1 MSYDGIVTK
10 AVVNE
15 LNELLTDGRIDKIY
29 QPEKD
34 EIIIQ
39 IYNNSVNYKLLIS
52 ASSTYPRLYITN
64 NTYENPINAPAY
76 CMLLRKNLQGLRIS
90 SIEQHLLDR
99 VIIITASG
107 KDELGYQEYKQIVV
121 EIMGK
126 YSNIILLD
134 KSTNKIIDSIKRVN
148 KDMSRVRE
156 VLPGLFYTFPPIN
169 NKVDPRDI
177 DIEVFRKLI
186 DLNNKNMR
194 IDKFLYQNF
203 LGLSP
208 LISKEICTIANIIID
223 RTLLSLSD
231 SEINAIYSAFESIIK
246 KVNDNEFTPTANI
259 DNNGKI
265 NYFYAFPLRQ
275 FDSTN
280 NKYFDNMSNLLDFIY
295 YKIDKDDRIKQRSSS
310 IRKIV
315 ENRIDKLQHKL
326 SKISEELIESADREK
341 YKIYADLLQSNIHAI
356 PKGVESI
363 ELSNF
368 YDPEQNTIEIPLD
381 VTLSPAA
388 NAQKYYKKYA
398 KLKAASSILKEQ
410 IEETQNEIFYLE
422 SILLS
427 LNLVNEFYE
436 LDEIRTELI
445 DHGYIKRPSG
455 KKKISTA
462 QKSKPLHYLSSD
474 GFDIYVGKNNL
485 QNEYLTTKFA
495 KKDDLWL
502 HAKNTP
508 GSHVIIKSKN
518 SEIPESTIYEAAYL
532 AALFSKNNFQTK
544 IDVDYTKR
552 VFVKKPK
559 DTKYGFV
566 NYDNFK
572 TVTIDLNT
580 FDSTKIRK
588 ID

>member
-10 AVVNE
+10 AVVSE
-15 LNELLTDGRIDKIY
+15 LNTLLKDGRIDKIY

-39 IYNNSVNYKLLIS
+39 IYNNGVNYKLLIS

-64 NTYENPINAPAY
+64 NAYENPVNAPAY

-99 VIIITASG
+99 VIIITVSG
-107 KDELGYQEYKQIVV
+107 KDELGYQNYKQIVV

-134 KSTNKIIDSIKRVN
+134 KSSNKIIDSIKRVN
-148 KDMSRVRE
+148 SDMSRVRE
-156 VLPGLFYTFPPIN
+156 VLPGLIYVFPPTN
-169 NKVDPRDI
+169 NKLDPREI
-177 DIEVFRKLI
+177 NINIFKELI
-186 DLNNKNMR
+186 NSNNKNMR

-208 LISKEICTIANIIID
+208 LISKEICTLANIIID
-223 RTLLSLSD
+223 RTLLNLSN
-231 SEINAIYSAFESIIK
+231 SEIITIYSAFEDVIK

-275 FDSTN
+275 FDVSN
-280 NKYFDNMSNLLDFIY
+280 NKYFESMSNLLDFIY
-295 YKIDKDDRIKQRSSS
+295 YKIDKDDRIKQKSSY
-310 IRKIV
+310 IRKII
-315 ENRIDKLQHKL
+315 ENRIEKSQHKL
-326 SKISEELIESADREK
+326 SKINEELIESAEREK
-341 YKIYADLLQSNIHAI
+341 YKIYADLIQANIYAI
-356 PKGVESI
+356 PKGSSSI
-363 ELSNF
+363 KLSNF
-368 YDPEQNTIEIPLD
+368 YDPEQNMLEIPLD

-398 KLKAASSILKEQ
+398 KLKAASSILKKQ

-422 SILLS
+422 SVLVS
-427 LNLVNEFYE
+427 LDLVNDFYE
-436 LDEIRTELI
+436 LDEIRSELI
-445 DHGYIKRPSG
+445 EHGYIKKPSG
-455 KKKISTA
+455 KKKMDTR
-462 QKSKPLHYLSSD
+462 KKTKPLHYLSSD

-495 KKDDLWL
+495 KKDDLWF
-502 HAKNTP
+502 HAKNIP
-508 GSHVIIKSKN
+508 GSHVILKSKN

-532 AALFSKNNFQTK
+532 ASLFSKNNFETK
-544 IDVDYTKR
+544 VDVDYTKK

-572 TVTIDLNT
+572 TIVIDLNT
-580 FDSTKIRK
+580 FDSTRLRK

>member
-1 MSYDGIVTK
+1 MSYDGIMTK
-10 AVVNE
+10 AVVSE
-15 LNELLTDGRIDKIY
+15 LNTLLKDGRIDKIY

-39 IYNNSVNYKLLIS
+39 IYNNGVNYKLLIS

-64 NTYENPINAPAY
+64 NTYENPVNAPAY

-99 VIIITASG
+99 VIIITVNG
-107 KDELGYQEYKQIVV
+107 KDELGFQNYKQIIV

-148 KDMSRVRE
+148 SDMSRVRE
-156 VLPGLFYTFPPIN
+156 VLPGLIYVFPPTN
-169 NKVDPRDI
+169 NKLDPREI
-177 DIEVFRKLI
+177 NIITFKELI
-186 DLNNKNMR
+186 YSNNKNMR
-194 IDKFLYQNF
+194 VDKFLYQNF

-208 LISKEICTIANIIID
+208 LISREICTLANIFVD
-223 RTLLSLSD
+223 RTLVSLSD
-231 SEINAIYSAFESIIK
+231 SEIIAIYYTFLDVIK
-246 KVNDNEFTPTANI
+246 KVNSNEFTPTANI
-259 DNNGKI
+259 DKNGKI

-275 FDSTN
+275 FDTSSN
-280 NKYFDNMSNLLDFIY
+280 NYFESMSDLLDFIY
-295 YKIDKDDRIKQRSSS
+295 YKIDKDDRIKQKSSY
-310 IRKIV
+310 IRKIL
-315 ENRIDKLQHKL
+315 ENRIEKSKHKL
-326 SKISEELIESADREK
+326 SKINEELIESAEREK
-341 YKIYADLLQSNIHAI
+341 YKIYADLIQANIYDI
-356 PKGVESI
+356 PKGSSNI
-363 ELSNF
+363 KLSNF
-368 YDPEQNTIEIPLD
+368 YDPKQSLIEIPLD

-398 KLKAASSILKEQ
+398 KLKAASSILKKQ

-422 SILLS
+422 SVLVS
-427 LNLVNEFYE
+427 LDLVNDFYE
-436 LDEIRTELI
+436 LDEIRSELI
-445 DHGYIKRPSG
+445 EHGYIKKPSG
-455 KKKISTA
+455 KKKLDTR
-462 QKSKPLHYLSSD
+462 KKTKPLHYLSSD

-495 KKDDLWL
+495 KKDDLWF
-502 HAKNTP
+502 HAKNIP
-508 GSHVIIKSKN
+508 GSHVIVKSQN

-532 AALFSKNNFQTK
+532 AALFSKNNFETK
-544 IDVDYTKR
+544 VDVDYTKR

-559 DTKYGFV
+559 DSKYGFV

-572 TVTIDLNT
+572 TVVIDLNT
-580 FDSTKIRK
+580 FDSTRLRK

>member
-10 AVVNE
+10 AVVSE
-15 LNELLTDGRIDKIY
+15 LNTLLKDGRIDKIY

-39 IYNNSVNYKLLIS
+39 IYNNGVNYKLLIS

-64 NTYENPINAPAY
+64 NAYENPVNAPAY

-99 VIIITASG
+99 VIIITVSG
-107 KDELGYQEYKQIVV
+107 KDELGYQNYKQIVV

-134 KSTNKIIDSIKRVN
+134 KSSNKIIDSIKRVN
-148 KDMSRVRE
+148 SDMSRVRE
-156 VLPGLFYTFPPIN
+156 VLPGLIYVFPPTN
-169 NKVDPRDI
+169 NKLDPREI
-177 DIEVFRKLI
+177 NINIFKELI
-186 DLNNKNMR
+186 NSNNKNMR

-208 LISKEICTIANIIID
+208 LISKEICTLANIIID
-223 RTLLSLSD
+223 RTLLSLSN
-231 SEINAIYSAFESIIK
+231 SEIITIYSAFEDVIK

-259 DNNGKI
+259 DNNEKI

-275 FDSTN
+275 FDASN
-280 NKYFDNMSNLLDFIY
+280 NKYFESMSNLLDFIY
-295 YKIDKDDRIKQRSSS
+295 YKIDKDDRIKQKSSY
-310 IRKIV
+310 IRKII
-315 ENRIDKLQHKL
+315 ENRIEKSQHKL
-326 SKISEELIESADREK
+326 SKINEELIESAEREK
-341 YKIYADLLQSNIHAI
+341 YKIYADLLQANIHAI
-356 PKGVESI
+356 PKGASSV

-368 YDPEQNTIEIPLD
+368 YDPEQNLLEIPLD

-388 NAQKYYKKYA
+388 NAQKYYKKYS
-398 KLKAASSILKEQ
+398 KLKAASSILKKQ

-422 SILLS
+422 SVLVS
-427 LNLVNEFYE
+427 LDLVNDFYE
-436 LDEIRTELI
+436 LDEIRFELI
-445 DHGYIKRPSG
+445 EHGYIKKPSG
-455 KKKISTA
+455 KKKMDTR
-462 QKSKPLHYLSSD
+462 KKTKPFHYLSSD

-495 KKDDLWL
+495 KKDDLWF
-502 HAKNTP
+502 HAKNIP
-508 GSHVIIKSKN
+508 GSHVIVKSKN

-532 AALFSKNNFQTK
+532 AALFSNNNFETK
-544 IDVDYTKR
+544 VDVDFTKK

-572 TVTIDLNT
+572 TVVIDLNT
-580 FDSTKIRK
+580 FDSTRLRK

>member
-10 AVVNE
+10 AVVSE
-15 LNELLTDGRIDKIY
+15 LNTLLKDGRIDKIY

-39 IYNNSVNYKLLIS
+39 IYNNGVNYKLLIS

-64 NTYENPINAPAY
+64 NVYENPVNAPAY

-99 VIIITASG
+99 VIIITVSG
-107 KDELGYQEYKQIVV
+107 KDELGYQNYKQIVV

-134 KSTNKIIDSIKRVN
+134 KSSNKIIDSIKRVN
-148 KDMSRVRE
+148 SDMSRVRE
-156 VLPGLFYTFPPIN
+156 VLPGLIYVFPPTN
-169 NKVDPRDI
+169 NKLDPREI
-177 DIEVFRKLI
+177 NINIFKELI
-186 DLNNKNMR
+186 NSNNKNMR

-208 LISKEICTIANIIID
+208 LISKEICTLANIIID
-223 RTLLSLSD
+223 RTLLSLSN
-231 SEINAIYSAFESIIK
+231 SEIITIYSAFEDVIK

-275 FDSTN
+275 FDVSN
-280 NKYFDNMSNLLDFIY
+280 NKYFESMSDLLDFVY
-295 YKIDKDDRIKQRSSS
+295 YKIDKDDRIKQKSSY
-310 IRKIV
+310 IRKII
-315 ENRIDKLQHKL
+315 ENRIEKSQHKL
-326 SKISEELIESADREK
+326 SKINEELIESAEREK
-341 YKIYADLLQSNIHAI
+341 YKIYADLLQANIHAI
-356 PKGVESI
+356 PKGASSI

-368 YDPEQNTIEIPLD
+368 YDPEQNLLEIPLD

-398 KLKAASSILKEQ
+398 KLKAASSILKKQ

-422 SILLS
+422 SVLVS
-427 LNLVNEFYE
+427 LDLVNDFYE
-436 LDEIRTELI
+436 LDEIRSELI
-445 DHGYIKRPSG
+445 EHGYIKKPSG
-455 KKKISTA
+455 KKKMDTR
-462 QKSKPLHYLSSD
+462 KKTKPLHYLSSD

-495 KKDDLWL
+495 KKDDLWF
-502 HAKNTP
+502 HAKNIP
-508 GSHVIIKSKN
+508 GSHVILKSKN

-532 AALFSKNNFQTK
+532 AALFSKNNFETK
-544 IDVDYTKR
+544 VDVDYTKK

-572 TVTIDLNT
+572 TVVIDLNT
-580 FDSTKIRK
+580 FDSTRLRK

>member
-1 MSYDGIVTK
+1 LK
-10 AVVNE
+10 
-15 LNELLTDGRIDKIY
+15 
-29 QPEKD
+29 
-34 EIIIQ
+34 
-39 IYNNSVNYKLLIS
+39 
-52 ASSTYPRLYITN
+52 
-64 NTYENPINAPAY
+64 
-76 CMLLRKNLQGLRIS
+76 
-90 SIEQHLLDR
+90 
-99 VIIITASG
+99 
-107 KDELGYQEYKQIVV
+107 
-121 EIMGK
+121 
-126 YSNIILLD
+126 
-134 KSTNKIIDSIKRVN
+134 
-148 KDMSRVRE
+148 
-156 VLPGLFYTFPPIN
+156 
-169 NKVDPRDI
+169 
-177 DIEVFRKLI
+177 
-186 DLNNKNMR
+186 
-194 IDKFLYQNF
+194 
-203 LGLSP
+203 
-208 LISKEICTIANIIID
+208 
-223 RTLLSLSD
+223 
-231 SEINAIYSAFESIIK
+231 
-246 KVNDNEFTPTANI
+246 
-259 DNNGKI
+259 
-265 NYFYAFPLRQ
+265 
-275 FDSTN
+275 
-280 NKYFDNMSNLLDFIY
+280 
-295 YKIDKDDRIKQRSSS
+295 
-310 IRKIV
+310 
-315 ENRIDKLQHKL
+315 
-326 SKISEELIESADREK
+326 SADREK

-552 VFVKKPK
+552 VFVK
-559 DTKYGFV
+559 
-566 NYDNFK
+566 N
-572 TVTIDLNT
+572 L
-580 FDSTKIRK
+580 KIPNMVLLIMIILK
-588 ID
+588 L

>member
-10 AVVNE
+10 AVVSE
-15 LNELLTDGRIDKIY
+15 LNTLLKDGRIDKIY

-39 IYNNSVNYKLLIS
+39 IYNNGVNYKLLIS

-64 NTYENPINAPAY
+64 NAYENPVNAPAY

-99 VIIITASG
+99 VIIITVSG
-107 KDELGYQEYKQIVV
+107 KDELGYQNYKQIVV

-134 KSTNKIIDSIKRVN
+134 KSSNKIIDSIKRVN
-148 KDMSRVRE
+148 SDMSRVRE
-156 VLPGLFYTFPPIN
+156 VLPGLIYVFPPTN
-169 NKVDPRDI
+169 NKLDPREI
-177 DIEVFRKLI
+177 NINIFKELI
-186 DLNNKNMR
+186 NSNNKNMR

-208 LISKEICTIANIIID
+208 LISKEICTLANIIID
-223 RTLLSLSD
+223 RTLLSLSN
-231 SEINAIYSAFESIIK
+231 SEIITIYSAFEDVIK

-275 FDSTN
+275 FDVSN
-280 NKYFDNMSNLLDFIY
+280 NKYFESMSNLLDFIY
-295 YKIDKDDRIKQRSSS
+295 YKIDKDDRIKQKSSY
-310 IRKIV
+310 IRKII
-315 ENRIDKLQHKL
+315 ENRIEKSQHKL
-326 SKISEELIESADREK
+326 SKINEELIESAEREK
-341 YKIYADLLQSNIHAI
+341 YKIYADLLQANIHAI
-356 PKGVESI
+356 PKGASSI

-368 YDPEQNTIEIPLD
+368 YDPEQNLLEIPLD

-398 KLKAASSILKEQ
+398 KLKAASSILKKQ
-410 IEETQNEIFYLE
+410 IEETKNEIFYLE
-422 SILLS
+422 SVLVS
-427 LNLVNEFYE
+427 LDLVNDFYE
-436 LDEIRTELI
+436 LDEIRSELI
-445 DHGYIKRPSG
+445 EHGYIKKPSG
-455 KKKISTA
+455 KKKMDTR
-462 QKSKPLHYLSSD
+462 KKTKPLHYLSSD

-495 KKDDLWL
+495 KKDDLWF
-502 HAKNTP
+502 HAKNIP
-508 GSHVIIKSKN
+508 GSHVILKSKN

-532 AALFSKNNFQTK
+532 AALFSKNNFETK
-544 IDVDYTKR
+544 VDVDYTKK

-572 TVTIDLNT
+572 TVVIDLNT
-580 FDSTKIRK
+580 FDSTRLRK

>member
-10 AVVNE
+10 AVVSE
-15 LNELLTDGRIDKIY
+15 LNTLLKDGRIDKIY

-39 IYNNSVNYKLLIS
+39 IYNNGVNYKLLIS

-64 NTYENPINAPAY
+64 NAYENPVNAPAY

-99 VIIITASG
+99 VIIITVSG
-107 KDELGYQEYKQIVV
+107 KDELGYQNYKQIVV

-134 KSTNKIIDSIKRVN
+134 KSSNKIIDSIKRVN
-148 KDMSRVRE
+148 SDMSRVRE
-156 VLPGLFYTFPPIN
+156 VLPGLIYVFPPTN
-169 NKVDPRDI
+169 NKLDPREI
-177 DIEVFRKLI
+177 NINIFKELI
-186 DLNNKNMR
+186 NSNNKNMR

-208 LISKEICTIANIIID
+208 LISKEICTLANIIID
-223 RTLLSLSD
+223 RTLLSLSN
-231 SEINAIYSAFESIIK
+231 SEIITIYSAFEDVIK

-275 FDSTN
+275 FDVSN
-280 NKYFDNMSNLLDFIY
+280 NKYFESMSNLLDFIY
-295 YKIDKDDRIKQRSSS
+295 YKIDKDDRIKQKSSY
-310 IRKIV
+310 IRKII
-315 ENRIDKLQHKL
+315 ENRIEKSQHKL
-326 SKISEELIESADREK
+326 SKINEELIESAEREK
-341 YKIYADLLQSNIHAI
+341 YKIYADLLQANIHAI
-356 PKGVESI
+356 PKGASSI

-368 YDPEQNTIEIPLD
+368 YDPEQNLLEIPLD

-398 KLKAASSILKEQ
+398 KLKAASSILKKQ

-422 SILLS
+422 SVLVS
-427 LNLVNEFYE
+427 LDLVNDFYE
-436 LDEIRTELI
+436 LDEIRSELI
-445 DHGYIKRPSG
+445 EHGYIKKPSG
-455 KKKISTA
+455 KKKMDTR
-462 QKSKPLHYLSSD
+462 KKTKPLHYLSSD

-495 KKDDLWL
+495 KKDDLWF
-502 HAKNTP
+502 HAKNIP
-508 GSHVIIKSKN
+508 GSHVILKSKN

-532 AALFSKNNFQTK
+532 AALFSKNNFETK
-544 IDVDYTKR
+544 VDVDYTKK

-572 TVTIDLNT
+572 TVVIDLNT
-580 FDSTKIRK
+580 FDSTRLRK